1 MSRRGQIQMS
11 PGEIQKFV
19 RESKTAILVSNG
31 PHGFPHPM
39 PMWFGCDDDLTI
51 AMTTYSKSQKVL
63 NLRRDPR
70 CAVLFES
77 GEVYQELRGVVLYGK
92 AEIVD
97 DVERVID
104 ALLSA
109 NRLHAG
115 DDPEQARAIRDGMR
129 KNASKRV
136 LIRVRPDR
144 IASWDHS
151 KLGGVY

>member
-1 MSRRGQIQMS
+1 MSRRGQIEMS
-11 PGEIQKFV
+11 PDEIRKFV

-31 PHGFPHPM
+31 PHGYPHPM
-39 PMWFGCDDDLTI
+39 PMWFACGDDLAI
-51 AMTTYSKSQKVL
+51 GMTTYAKSQKVL

-70 CAVLFES
+70 CSVLFES
-77 GEVYQELRGVVLYGK
+77 GEVYQELRGVVLYGR

-104 ALLSA
+104 TLLAA
-109 NRLHAG
+109 NKLHAG
-115 DDPEQARAIRDGMR
+115 DDPAQARAIRDGMR

-136 LIRVRPDR
+136 LIRLRPER
-144 IASWDHS
+144 IVSWDHS